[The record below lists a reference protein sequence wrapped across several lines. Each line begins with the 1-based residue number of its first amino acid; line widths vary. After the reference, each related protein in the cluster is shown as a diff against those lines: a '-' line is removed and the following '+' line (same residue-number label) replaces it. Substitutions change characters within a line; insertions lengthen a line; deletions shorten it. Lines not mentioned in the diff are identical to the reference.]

1 LSTYEMNPFDQVRS
15 NHSTWPVT
23 LYIYNLPP

>member
-1 LSTYEMNPFDQVRS
+1 LSIDGMNPFDQVRS
-15 NHSTWPVT
+15 NHSTCLVM